1 MTPRHLALGA
11 ALLVAAGFAVFGDKT
26 PDSAVAEAVVRTPAR
41 ATVAVSADTANTAN
55 TANTTG
61 MASISVSSKTRPATA
76 SIPIARL
83 RARASLI
90 ITEPGIASATT
101 GEPVFSQHSW
111 NPPPPPAPP
120 PVAAA
125 KPAPPTAPELP
136 FSYIG
141 KSLTEGRWEVFLSRG
156 ERTIIV
162 QNKSVID
169 GVYRV
174 DAITPPS
181 MMLTYLPL
189 NQVQQLT
196 IGVLD

>member
-11 ALLVAAGFAVFGDKT
+11 ALLAAAGFAVFGDKT
-26 PDSAVAEAVVRTPAR
+26 PNSAVAEAVVRIPAS
-41 ATVAVSADTANTAN
+41 ATVAVPANTAN
-55 TANTTG
+55 TANTAGIT
-61 MASISVSSKTRPATA
+61 STSVSSKTRPAPA
-76 SIPIARL
+76 GIAIERL

-90 ITEPGIASATT
+90 LTGPGIASATT
-101 GEPVFSQHSW
+101 GEPVFGQHNW

-125 KPAPPTAPELP
+125 KPAPPTAPALP
-136 FSYIG
+136 FIYLG
-141 KSLTEGRWEVFLSRG
+141 KSLSEGHWEVFLSRG

-174 DAITPPS
+174 DTITPPS

>member
-26 PDSAVAEAVVRTPAR
+26 PNSAVAEAVVRTPVSAS
-41 ATVAVSADTANTAN
+41 VAVSANTAN
-55 TANTTG
+55 TAG
-61 MASISVSSKTRPATA
+61 MASTSVSSKTRPAPA
-76 SIPIARL
+76 SIAIQRL

-90 ITEPGIASATT
+90 LTGPGIASATT
-101 GEPVFSQHSW
+101 GEPVFGQHNW

-125 KPAPPTAPELP
+125 KPAPPTAPALP
-136 FSYIG
+136 FIYLG
-141 KSLTEGRWEVFLSRG
+141 KSLSEGRWEVFLSRG